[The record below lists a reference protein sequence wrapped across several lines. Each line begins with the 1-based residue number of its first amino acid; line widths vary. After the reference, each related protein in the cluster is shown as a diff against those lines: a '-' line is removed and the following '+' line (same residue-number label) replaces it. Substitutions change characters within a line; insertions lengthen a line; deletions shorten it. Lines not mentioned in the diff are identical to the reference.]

1 MMTGKFKGASGSA
14 LCTDCPAGTYQ
25 DTAGDAKVGVALD
38 ASLRRKGHLFA
49 YKVTTATTKN
59 SHRLHT
65 CHTYTQII
73 T

>member
-38 ASLRRKGHLFA
+38 A
-49 YKVTTATTKN
+49 
-59 SHRLHT
+59 
-65 CHTYTQII
+65 I
-73 T
+73 